1 MPDMIVKARV
11 RKDGALEMSKGIRQK
26 LHLLEGEE
34 VELTVRRPT
43 PTNGFADDTL
53 LQFIGL
59 SNGGR
64 EDGSVN
70 HDTYLYGAEA
80 E

>member
-1 MPDMIVKARV
+1 MPNVTVKARV
-11 RKDGALEMSKGIRQK
+11 REDGALEIPKGIRQK

-34 VELTVRRPT
+34 VELTMRRT
-43 PTNGFADDTL
+43 ISANRGADDTL

-70 HDTYLYGAEA
+70 HDTYLYGADA